1 MTPTLF
7 DPSAIDTVIF
17 DFDGTLARLNIDFEQ
32 MRREVAALIDRWG
45 VDSRRLQNRFV
56 LELIGEV
63 QTLLGNHSKD
73 QAASFTREAFR
84 IIEDIEVEAARNGS
98 LFDGTKELLTGLKKA
113 SLQAGIITR
122 NCEKAVRTVFPDIQA
137 YCPVVV
143 YRNDVRRVKPHPEQ
157 INLALS
163 RLGGAPGRSIMIGD
177 HPIDIETGKNAGT
190 RTAGV
195 LTGHFREQDFLQ
207 AGADLVLREAP
218 EILRR
223 LNPERT

>member
-17 DFDGTLARLNIDFEQ
+17 DFDGTLARLNIDFEL

>member
-1 MTPTLF
+1 MAPSLF
-7 DPSAIDTVIF
+7 DPSVIDTVIF

-32 MRREVAALIDRWG
+32 MRREVASLIERRG
-45 VDSRRLQNRFV
+45 VDSRSLQNRFV
-56 LELIGEV
+56 LEMIDEV
-63 QTLLGNHSKD
+63 HDQLAVNSKD
-73 QAASFTREAFR
+73 GAASFRKKAYR
-84 IIEDIEVEAARNGS
+84 IIEDIEVEAARNGA
-98 LFDGTKELLTGLKKA
+98 LFDGTKELLTGLRKA

-122 NCEKAVRTVFPDIQA
+122 NCEKAVRTVFPDIHD

-143 YRNDVRRVKPHPEQ
+143 CRNDVRRVKPHPEQ

-195 LTGHFREQDFLQ
+195 LTGHFREEDFLQ
-207 AGADLVLREAP
+207 AGADMVLREAP

-223 LNPERT
+223 LKPERF